1 MNSYKEILNTF
12 MTFSRQVNDTAASEP
27 STISDSV
34 KLCWLTS
41 DLVKNFSVVLVTIFM
56 ASSLCCQFYESKQ
69 RATFL
74 PKTCSILLSITAPS
88 YKVISLSSTLSR
100 LMVEPSASSAS
111 SFYTIYLSNMS
122 FISSSVLGAAI
133 FLSSSAFT

>member
-1 MNSYKEILNTF
+1 MLKTF

-27 STISDSV
+27 STISDSE

-41 DLVKNFSVVLVTIFM
+41 DLVKNFSVVLATILM
-56 ASSLCCQFYESKQ
+56 ASSLCCQFYESRQ

-74 PKTCSILLSITAPS
+74 PNTCSILLSITAPS
-88 YKVISLSSTLSR
+88 CKVISLSSTPSR
-100 LMVEPSASSAS
+100 LRVGPSASSAS
-111 SFYTIYLSNMS
+111 SFYSIYFANMCW
-122 FISSSVLGAAI
+122 ISSSVLGAAI